1 MAVGKQCDLE
11 KSYFWLLSWLIDMSE
26 SFDKQKMMETL
37 VDPDV
42 SSILAELEGGE
53 KDSAY
58 LTAKLQLSL
67 DQIKILLS
75 YVMEHQFVVI
85 NHNGG
90 KEIFKVD
97 PNKLNKIM
105 ESEDNFKNVVDG
117 LTELDQFLN

>member
-1 MAVGKQCDLE
+1 M
-11 KSYFWLLSWLIDMSE
+11 DMSE

-42 SSILAELEGGE
+42 SSILAELEEGE

-67 DQIKILLS
+67 EQIKSLLS
-75 YVMEHQFVVI
+75 YVMEHQFVMI
-85 NHNGG
+85 YQNDG

-97 PNKLNKIM
+97 LNKLNKIM
-105 ESEDNFKNVVDG
+105 ENDDNFKNVVDG

>member
-1 MAVGKQCDLE
+1 
-11 KSYFWLLSWLIDMSE
+11 MSE

-58 LTAKLQLSL
+58 LTEKLQLTIN
-67 DQIKILLS
+67 QIKDLLS
-75 YVMEHQFVVI
+75 YVLEHKFVVL
-85 NHNGG
+85 NQNND

-97 PNKLNKIM
+97 MDKLNKIM
-105 ESEDNFKNVVDG
+105 ENDDNFKNIVDG